1 LKKGGSSSI
10 KLGVTALLIKYFVSM
25 SGKGGNTEMRA
36 DVPVIIFDKGIDLAV
51 QMLHF
56 LCDFEFEKLHRKTF
70 QFIRPINESFRVAS

>member
-51 QMLHF
+51 QM
-56 LCDFEFEKLHRKTF
+56 
-70 QFIRPINESFRVAS
+70 SFPP